1 MRNVMYE
8 IPSVEGVSV
17 CRVTK
22 EVVAEKKD
30 PVLTI
35 EKKKPKKILD
45 KEVSA

>member
-1 MRNVMYE
+1 MYE
-8 IPSVEGVSV
+8 VPSVDGVSM
-17 CRVTK
+17 CKVTK

-35 EKKKPKKILD
+35 DKKKSKKVLD